1 MFKWLFGSTK
11 RTMHKRSDK
20 QRGHKRSGKIT
31 EIKRKSS
38 RRRTVRKMRGG

>member
-1 MFKWLFGSTK
+1 MLKWLFGSTK

-20 QRGHKRSGKIT
+20 GSGHKRSDKQRGI
-31 EIKRKSS
+31 KSS